1 MPVVT
6 GSVEL
11 RRPKSQFAQ
20 LISETDPDPPQAQQI
35 PSIIQSTRS
44 KSTISS
50 LLLSTFLH
58 TNTNTNNNNN
68 IDSNEAVLPM
78 NNNSN
83 NNNNVKKKN
92 NFSSATF
99 RGLGCTAGSSQQVS
113 VPAVIRMSADWEE
126 GKKVRKK
133 QKQKH
138 KQKQKKNIS
147 KDGGGG
153 GGKDRNALLDG
164 VDFQDVWC
172 GPGIGFSA
180 DAAASV
186 DCVVARR
193 NGSGSRGKI
202 DGEKL
207 SGHRER
213 SCLARRTVI
222 PEPPSF
228 FDTEPDF
235 LSERSASEDFGAR
248 YFRHVRHPSPEGL
261 AEIMMLQNGLLMGG
275 RVDMHDRFRD
285 MRLDVDNMSYEEL
298 LDLGERIGYVNTGL
312 KEDEIGH
319 CIRKSKLSISNE
331 WSRIS
336 PVQADRKCSICQE
349 EYEANDDIGKLDCGH
364 GFHIECIKHWLA
376 HKNTCPVCKAEA
388 VARR

>member
-6 GSVEL
+6 ESVEL
-11 RRPKSQFAQ
+11 RRPRSQFAQ
-20 LISETDPDPPQAQQI
+20 LISETDPNPPQAQQI

-50 LLLSTFLH
+50 LLLSTFSN

-68 IDSNEAVLPM
+68 NINSNETVLPM
-78 NNNSN
+78 NNN

-99 RGLGCTAGSSQQVS
+99 RGLGCSAGSSQQVS

-153 GGKDRNALLDG
+153 GGGKDRNTLLDG

-222 PEPPSF
+222 PEPTSF

-248 YFRHVRHPSPEGL
+248 YFRHVRHPSPEGI
-261 AEIMMLQNGLLMGG
+261 A
-275 RVDMHDRFRD
+275 
-285 MRLDVDNMSYEEL
+285 EEL
-298 LDLGERIGYVNTGL
+298 LELGERIGYVNTGL
-312 KEDEIGH
+312 KEDEIGR
-319 CIRKSKLSISNE
+319 CIRKSKPSISNE

-336 PVQADRKCSICQE
+336 SVQADRKCSICQE

-388 VARR
+388 VAGR